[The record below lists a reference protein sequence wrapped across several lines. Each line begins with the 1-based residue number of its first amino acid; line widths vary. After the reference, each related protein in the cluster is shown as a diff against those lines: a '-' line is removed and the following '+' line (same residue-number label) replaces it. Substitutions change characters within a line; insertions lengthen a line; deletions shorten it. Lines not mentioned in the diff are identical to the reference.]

1 MENNQV
7 RRKIFR
13 RLPDFNIF
21 GEHLEILGNFGGIGG

>member
-13 RLPDFNIF
+13 RLPDFTVF
-21 GEHLEILGNFGGIGG
+21 GDHLQLLGIFGGIDG